1 MINVRVRDY
10 LRETNLVQSRL
21 FIALLLIF
29 TLASILVF
37 RLSHL
42 QIVEYDRLETL
53 STKNRIRLEPLPPVR
68 GQIYDRDGK
77 IIVENIPMFSL
88 EVIPDRVKNMK
99 SLLNAVGEDVELSE
113 RELTRFKKMIKDRK
127 SVV

>member
-68 GQIYDRDGK
+68 GGRSMIGM
-77 IIVENIPMFSL
+77 E
-88 EVIPDRVKNMK
+88 K
-99 SLLNAVGEDVELSE
+99 S
-113 RELTRFKKMIKDRK
+113 
-127 SVV
+127 